1 MKAFVEIRKLDVVNK
16 RAAVQIKM
24 LFERI
29 GEYDVNLNAIYK
41 TLPKLNFTK
50 KTMQTQTISQSQEV
64 IQDNMDYTLFSW
76 SKQKGIDPIAV
87 KYGKGVY
94 LYDYDDKR
102 YIDFSSGLMN
112 VNIGHGDQR
121 ITDAVVR
128 QMQQI
133 SYVTPSCVT
142 KSRGELGKKLA
153 AICPGNLNKAFF
165 TLCGATS
172 IENAIKLAR
181 HYTGR
186 HKILTRYQSYHGSSN
201 GAMAASGDPRKLFTD
216 AQQAPNFVHFDL
228 PYLYRWEH
236 GEENLLKESVA
247 SLERIIAYEG
257 PANIAAILLEGGSG
271 SSGCFKYPKGYLSK
285 VSALCKQHGILLI
298 MDEVMSGFGRTGKWF
313 GFEHH
318 DIIPDVIAMAKGLTC
333 GYLPFGCLMVSD
345 TIAAKYDD
353 TMLPLGLTYSAHPV
367 ACAAAL
373 ETLNIYETDHLIEN
387 AAEMGRYVEQQVELL
402 KGKHPS
408 IGDFR
413 NTGLLGCIELV
424 KNSITKEPM
433 APFNAISAQMEV
445 MNKVA
450 SKIKELG
457 MYTFMRWSYIFI
469 APPLC
474 VTKAQIDEGLAI
486 ISEAISIADAHVS

>member
-1 MKAFVEIRKLDVVNK
+1 MPETEIL
-16 RAAVQIKM
+16 IKSA
-24 LFERI
+24 LPQNPPSE
-29 GEYDVNLNAIYK
+29 GTEAIQ
-41 TLPKLNFTK
+41 NCF
-50 KTMQTQTISQSQEV
+50 
-64 IQDNMDYTLFSW
+64 DYTLFSW

-121 ITDAVVR
+121 ITDAVVK

-133 SYVTPSCVT
+133 SYVTPACVT
-142 KSRGELGKKLA
+142 KARGELGKKLA

-165 TLCGATS
+165 TICGATS
-172 IENAIKLAR
+172 VENGIKLAR
-181 HYTGR
+181 LYTGR

-201 GAMAASGDPRKLFTD
+201 GAMTASGDPRKLPVD
-216 AQQAPNFVHFDL
+216 AQQSPNFVHFDL
-228 PYLYRWEH
+228 PYLYRWEY

-247 SLERIIAYEG
+247 SLQRIIAYEG
-257 PANIAAILLEGGSG
+257 PGNIAAILLEGESG
-271 SSGCFKYPKGYLSK
+271 SSGCLQYPNGYLK
-285 VSALCKQHGILLI
+285 AVREICNQHGILLI

-313 GFEHH
+313 GFENHG
-318 DIIPDVIAMAKGLTC
+318 IVPDMIAMAKGLTS

-345 TIAAKYDD
+345 SIAAKYDEA
-353 TMLPLGLTYSAHPV
+353 MLPLGLTYSAHPV

-373 ETLNIYETDHLIEN
+373 QTLKIYEDDKLINN
-387 AAEMGRYVEQQVELL
+387 AAVMGSYIQEQVELL
-402 KGKHPS
+402 KEQNPS

-424 KNSITKEPM
+424 KNRITKEPM
-433 APFNAISAQMEV
+433 APFNAKPDEMAI

-450 SKIKELG
+450 AKIKQLG
-457 MYTFMRWSYIFI
+457 MYTFVRWSYIFI

-474 VTKAQIDEGLAI
+474 VTKEEVDEGLAI
-486 ISEAISIADAHVS
+486 IGKALTIADAFVN